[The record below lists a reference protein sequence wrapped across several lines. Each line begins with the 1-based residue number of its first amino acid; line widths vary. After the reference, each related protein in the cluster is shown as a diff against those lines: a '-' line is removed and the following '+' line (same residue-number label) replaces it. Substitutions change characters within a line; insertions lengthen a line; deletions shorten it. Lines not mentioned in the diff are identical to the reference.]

1 METVESL
8 CARYDVDLDHAH
20 HVSALALG
28 LFDALASEH
37 GLAARDR
44 ELLETAAVLHNVA
57 LAQDPARHHT
67 LGRDIIMAAPLSG
80 FDPAERGILACMV
93 AFHRKTVVPEDEPI
107 FVSLRPAHGAR
118 VLALSALLRIADG
131 LDYSQ
136 THTTC
141 IDKIE
146 LGLDYVDVDVDVIE
160 AELAPAPPHVPI
172 RVQTSGPHSHS
183 DAARA
188 NKKAD
193 LWNALFAPLM
203 VRGRMTQPGLAPEV
217 TLAEA
222 GRLILRCE
230 LDRLAPDEWILA
242 PGARMGPL
250 RIARLRQAASGLSAV
265 LPAFEGYYK
274 KKGIRPVLKGLR
286 ALAARLEAEHAADTL
301 ARAAKA
307 ALPAN
312 GSGDAPGLQALL
324 ADWRAQRRSA
334 RDALAEYLAGD
345 RHAGWLDDAQALA
358 ADSARDRP
366 PELGQPSLARHA
378 ARLIHRQYLSAVQSY
393 DTLPDPPAADDLAA
407 LRQSVEALRAITE
420 ALREVLPVR
429 EAEQT
434 AAACAGALGAYGP
447 AIDARAASAAALRYL
462 AEAAVDGAPMGDI
475 IAFAEGQQRTVDEQL
490 RGWRQFLEPF
500 LVL

>member
-8 CARYDVDLDHAH
+8 CARYDVDVDHAH

-37 GLAARDR
+37 GLSARDR

-93 AFHRKTVVPEDEPI
+93 AFHRKAVAPEDEPI

-118 VLALSALLRIADG
+118 TLALSALLRIADG

-136 THTTC
+136 TQTTC
-141 IDKIE
+141 IDKID
-146 LGLDYVDVDVDVIE
+146 LGRDNVDVDVDVVD
-160 AELAPAPPHVPI
+160 LASAPPQLPI

-193 LWNALFAPLM
+193 LWNTLFAPLT

-250 RIARLRQAASGLSAV
+250 HIARLRQAAGGLSAV

-286 ALAARLEAEHAADTL
+286 ALAERLEAEHAADTL

-307 ALPAN
+307 AVPAN
-312 GSGDAPGLQALL
+312 GSGDAPGLQTLL

-358 ADSARDRP
+358 ADGAYDRSAEP
-366 PELGQPSLARHA
+366 GQPSLARHA
-378 ARLIHRQYLSAVQSY
+378 ARLIHRQYLAAVQSY

-420 ALREVLPVR
+420 ALREVLPAP

-434 AAACAGALGAYGP
+434 AAACAEALGAYGP

-462 AEAAVDGAPMGDI
+462 AEAAVDGAAMGDI
-475 IAFAEGQQRTVDEQL
+475 LAFAEGQQRTVDEQL